1 MVSVS
6 SLTETE
12 FIRVAQELPASPR
25 LLVELGQAI
34 RHPRTDATDVVALL
48 RQDAALVARLI
59 RMANS
64 AVYARAEPAGS
75 IEDAL
80 ASIGFQEVHRLVG
93 VVAAAHLA
101 DLRLN
106 FYGIEGAK
114 LRANALFVAVV
125 MEELARIAGEDPPSC
140 YTVGL
145 LRSIGKMALDQLA
158 AEAPPVTPFA
168 RSGEPALDEWERK
181 SWGVDNCQVAEKIL
195 LHWRLPQDAVVSLR
209 HHYHPEKRHNPII
222 HLLNLAAGAAEHR
235 CFGLPGEE
243 GLWKFTPENFAKAG
257 LNERQFQQACERAQR
272 AFHRLHS
279 VVA

>member
-1 MVSVS
+1 MLASAFP
-6 SLTETE
+6 ETE
-12 FIRVAQELPASPR
+12 FIQIAQNLPASPR

-34 RHPRTDATDVVALL
+34 RNPRVESGDVVALL
-48 RQDAALVARLI
+48 RQDATLVARLI

-64 AVYARAEPAGS
+64 PVYARAEPAGS
-75 IEDAL
+75 IEEAL

-101 DLRLN
+101 DLQLGA
-106 FYGIEGAK
+106 YGVDGPR

-125 MEELARIAGEDPPSC
+125 MEELARIANEDPPSC

-158 AEAPPVTPFA
+158 AKHAPVTPFA
-168 RSGEPALDEWERK
+168 ASGETALDEWEEK
-181 SWGVDNCQVAEKIL
+181 CWGIDNCTVAEHIL
-195 LHWRLPQDAVVSLR
+195 LHWRLPSDAVISIR
-209 HHYHPEKRHNPII
+209 RHYHPEGRHNPII

-243 GLWKFTPENFAKAG
+243 VFWKFTSENFAKAG
-257 LNERQFQQACERAQR
+257 LDEREFQKAAERAQR
-272 AFHRLHS
+272 SFNRLHS
-279 VVA
+279 VVG

>member
-1 MVSVS
+1 MVSTS
-6 SLTETE
+6 FSETDL
-12 FIRVAQELPASPR
+12 ILVAQELPAAPR

-34 RHPRTDATDVVALL
+34 RNPRTDARDVVALL

-75 IEDAL
+75 LEEAL

-93 VVAAAHLA
+93 VAAAAHLA
-101 DLRLN
+101 DQPLKA
-106 FYGIEGAK
+106 YGFEGAR

-125 MEELARIAGEDPPSC
+125 MEELAHVAAEDPASC

-145 LRSIGKMALDQLA
+145 LRSVGKMALGLLA
-158 AEAPPVTPFA
+158 KDAPPEPSFSA
-168 RSGEPALDEWERK
+168 SGESVLDVWETK
-181 SWGVDNCQVAEKIL
+181 NWGTDNCHVAEKIL
-195 LHWRLPQDAVVSLR
+195 LHWRLPADAVISIR

-222 HLLNLAAGAAEHR
+222 HLLSLAAGAAEHR

-243 GLWKFTPENFAKAG
+243 VFWKFTPENFAKAG
-257 LNERQFQQACERAQR
+257 VNERQFQQACERAQR
-272 AFHRLHS
+272 TYQRLHS
-279 VVA
+279 VVG